1 MFTIENA
8 ILPDHRLKRS
18 RRAAEEAFGNVYSAF
33 AKDFAKLT
41 DTETRHGLEAILARV
56 AEYVIDSNLCVDDIW
71 ADIKAVDR
79 QVRHEL
85 CLAFG
90 RETKSDG
97 ASLHHFGTN
106 REWNPQ
112 PWEWLDPSTIARLEC
127 LYGDHYWRGEIVGTT
142 ALGGTGKSL
151 LYIAEALAMITGK
164 PLLGEASRGG
174 LKVMLMN
181 YEDSEL
187 VLRQRVTA
195 AMLHYKIRP
204 EEIAGK
210 LFVESIGSDLMRFAK
225 GSTEGVRILAPNVDR
240 LIGIIKRRGLD
251 VVSLDPWVSV
261 HEVDGNLGHLIQP
274 VVTALKSV
282 AQETE
287 AAIAVAAHPRKTG
300 GKELTQEDIAG
311 ALTLANKMRAVR
323 TLDVM
328 DDASSGKYGLA
339 PWEANDF
346 FRVSN
351 AKHSHTRSTQPKW
364 MRKISVGLGNG
375 GPGLFDR
382 ETVVGV
388 VTQWSPPTTE
398 SVVAELTPEQIV
410 AIKAEVRAGADRED
424 H

>member
-1 MFTIENA
+1 MITIENA

-18 RRAAEEAFGNVYSAF
+18 RRAAEEAFGNVYSEF

-41 DTETRHGLEAILARV
+41 DTETRRGLEAILARV
-56 AEYVIDSNLCVDDIW
+56 AEYVIDNNLCVDDIW

-97 ASLHHFGTN
+97 AFLHHFGAN

-187 VLRQRVTA
+187 VLRQRITA

-210 LFVESIGSDLMRFAK
+210 LFVESIGSDLMRLAK
-225 GSTEGVRILAPNVDR
+225 GSTEGVRILAPNVDK
-240 LIGIIKRRGLD
+240 LIAIIKRRGLD
-251 VVSLDPWVSV
+251 VVSLDLPPRRSPCK
-261 HEVDGNLGHLIQP
+261 EKFRPSLGWPARQWRRSNKA
-274 VVTALKSV
+274 TV
-282 AQETE
+282 AEGYE
-287 AAIAVAAHPRKTG
+287 PP
-300 GKELTQEDIAG
+300 LTQKRH
-311 ALTLANKMRAVR
+311 TPS
-323 TLDVM
+323 
-328 DDASSGKYGLA
+328 ASSSA
-339 PWEANDF
+339 
-346 FRVSN
+346 SSSIS
-351 AKHSHTRSTQPKW
+351 AK
-364 MRKISVGLGNG
+364 
-375 GPGLFDR
+375 
-382 ETVVGV
+382 E
-388 VTQWSPPTTE
+388 
-398 SVVAELTPEQIV
+398 
-410 AIKAEVRAGADRED
+410 
-424 H
+424 